1 MKFTTKLV
9 VGAVAAVCV
18 SAALAQ
24 KGETV
29 KIAFIDPL
37 SGPFANVGQNQ
48 LKSWQFAA
56 EHLGGAKNPAGVKF
70 EITGFDN
77 KGSPQESLNSLKAA
91 IDQGYHYIAQ
101 GNGSGA
107 ALAPMIT
114 SKLPNV
120 GITIFTQMSQLAA
133 QTGAINLSQGFPDF
147 DGPQSLRDAV
157 GRHIASGHNQYSP
170 MTGLP
175 ALREQIAAKI
185 ARSYGVQVNADSE
198 VTVTPG
204 ATQAIF
210 CAIQAVIHSG
220 DEVIVFD
227 PCYDSY
233 EPATELAGGRCV
245 HVQLNPDDF
254 SIDFDQLAAALSPRT
269 KMIVINTPH
278 NPSGALISRA
288 ELDQLA
294 ALIRDR
300 DIYLI
305 SDEVYEHLVFDGVPH
320 VSVLA
325 HEELYQR
332 AFVVS
337 SFGKTYHVTG
347 WKTGYVV
354 APPAL
359 TAELRKVHQ
368 YVSFCGV
375 TPLQYALADYM
386 AEHPEHVEELPGFY
400 QAKRDLFCDLLAP
413 SRFTFTRVTGTYF
426 QLVDYSQ
433 IRPDLNDVEMAM
445 WMTREHGVAS
455 IPVSVFY
462 QNPPQGQRL
471 VRLCFAK
478 REETLRE
485 AAAKLCV
492 I

>member
-1 MKFTTKLV
+1 
-9 VGAVAAVCV
+9 
-18 SAALAQ
+18 
-24 KGETV
+24 
-29 KIAFIDPL
+29 
-37 SGPFANVGQNQ
+37 
-48 LKSWQFAA
+48 
-56 EHLGGAKNPAGVKF
+56 
-70 EITGFDN
+70 
-77 KGSPQESLNSLKAA
+77 
-91 IDQGYHYIAQ
+91 
-101 GNGSGA
+101 
-107 ALAPMIT
+107 MIT

-133 QTGAINLSQGFPDF
+133 QTGALNLSQGFPDF
-147 DGPQSLRDAV
+147 DAPQALCDAV
-157 GRHIASGHNQYSP
+157 GRHIAQGHNQYSP

-175 ALREQIAAKI
+175 ALREQIATKI
-185 ARSYGVQVNADSE
+185 ARSYGINVDADHE

-210 CAIQAVIHSG
+210 CAIQAVINRG

-227 PCYDSY
+227 PCYDAY
-233 EPATELAGGRCV
+233 EPSVELAGGRCV
-245 HVQLNPDDF
+245 HVRLGLDDF
-254 SIDFDQLAAALSPRT
+254 AIDFEKLAQTLSPRT
-269 KMIVINTPH
+269 KMIVLNAPH

-294 ALIRDR
+294 DLIRDR

-320 VSVLA
+320 VSVLN
-325 HEELYQR
+325 HPELCER

-375 TPLQYALADYM
+375 TPLQYALADFM
-386 AEHPEHVEELPGFY
+386 AEHPEHVEELPAFY

-413 SRFTFTRVTGTYF
+413 SCFTFNRAAGTYF

-433 IRPDLNDVEMAM
+433 IRPDLTDVEMAL

-455 IPVSVFY
+455 IPISVFY
-462 QNPPQGQRL
+462 QTPPEGQRL

>member
-1 MKFTTKLV
+1 
-9 VGAVAAVCV
+9 
-18 SAALAQ
+18 
-24 KGETV
+24 
-29 KIAFIDPL
+29 
-37 SGPFANVGQNQ
+37 
-48 LKSWQFAA
+48 
-56 EHLGGAKNPAGVKF
+56 
-70 EITGFDN
+70 
-77 KGSPQESLNSLKAA
+77 
-91 IDQGYHYIAQ
+91 
-101 GNGSGA
+101 
-107 ALAPMIT
+107 MIS

-120 GITIFTQMSQLAA
+120 GTTIFTTMSQLAA
-133 QTGAINLSQGFPDF
+133 QTGALNLSQGFPDF
-147 DGPQSLRDAV
+147 DGPQALRDAV
-157 GRHIASGHNQYSP
+157 ARHIAAGHNQYAP

-175 ALREQIAAKI
+175 ALREQVAAKI
-185 ARSYGVQVNADSE
+185 ARSYGRQVSADSE
-198 VTVTPG
+198 VTITPG

-210 CAIQAVIHSG
+210 CAIQAVIRAG

-233 EPATELAGGRCV
+233 EPAVELAGGRCV
-245 HVQLNPDDF
+245 HVQLGANDF
-254 SIDFDQLAAALSPRT
+254 SIDWQKLTDALNPRT
-269 KMIVINTPH
+269 RMIILNSPH
-278 NPSGALISRA
+278 NPSGALITRA

-294 ALIRDR
+294 ALIGDR

-305 SDEVYEHLVFDGVPH
+305 SDEVYEHLVFDGVKH

-325 HEELYQR
+325 HEQLYRR

-359 TAELRKVHQ
+359 SDELRKVHQ

-375 TPLQYALADYM
+375 TPLQWALADYM
-386 AEHPEHVEELPGFY
+386 AAHPEHVEELPGFY

-413 SRFTFTRVTGTYF
+413 SRFKFNRVAGTYF
-426 QLVDYSQ
+426 QLVDYSA
-433 IRPDLNDVEMAM
+433 IRPDLHDVEMAL
-445 WMTREHGVAS
+445 WMTREHGVAT

-462 QNPPQGQRL
+462 QTPIPEQRL

-478 REETLRE
+478 REETLR
-485 AAAKLCV
+485 AAAEKLCV

>member
-1 MKFTTKLV
+1 
-9 VGAVAAVCV
+9 
-18 SAALAQ
+18 
-24 KGETV
+24 
-29 KIAFIDPL
+29 
-37 SGPFANVGQNQ
+37 
-48 LKSWQFAA
+48 
-56 EHLGGAKNPAGVKF
+56 
-70 EITGFDN
+70 
-77 KGSPQESLNSLKAA
+77 
-91 IDQGYHYIAQ
+91 
-101 GNGSGA
+101 
-107 ALAPMIT
+107 MIT

-147 DGPQSLRDAV
+147 DAPQALCDAV
-157 GRHIASGHNQYSP
+157 GRHIANGHNQYSP

-175 ALREQIAAKI
+175 ALRQQVAAKI
-185 ARSYGVQVNADSE
+185 ARSYGVSVNADTE
-198 VTVTPG
+198 VTITPG

-210 CAIQAVIHSG
+210 CAIQTVIQSG

-227 PCYDSY
+227 PAYDSY
-233 EPATELAGGRCV
+233 EPSVELAGGRCV
-245 HVQLNPDDF
+245 HVPLAGKDF
-254 SIDFDQLAAALSPRT
+254 AIDFQKLGEALSPRT
-269 KMIVINTPH
+269 RMIILNSPH

-300 DIYLI
+300 DIYVI

-325 HEELYQR
+325 HEELYRR

-359 TAELRKVHQ
+359 TEELRKVHQ

-375 TPLQYALADYM
+375 TPLQYALADFM

-413 SRFTFTRVTGTYF
+413 SRFSFTKATGTYF

-433 IRPDLNDVEMAM
+433 IRPDLNDIEMAK
-445 WMTREHGVAS
+445 WMTREHGVAA
-455 IPVSVFY
+455 IPISVFY
-462 QNPPQGQRL
+462 QNPLPEQRL

-478 REETLRE
+478 REETLRQ
-485 AAAKLCV
+485 AAEKLCA

>member
-1 MKFTTKLV
+1 
-9 VGAVAAVCV
+9 
-18 SAALAQ
+18 
-24 KGETV
+24 
-29 KIAFIDPL
+29 
-37 SGPFANVGQNQ
+37 
-48 LKSWQFAA
+48 
-56 EHLGGAKNPAGVKF
+56 
-70 EITGFDN
+70 
-77 KGSPQESLNSLKAA
+77 
-91 IDQGYHYIAQ
+91 
-101 GNGSGA
+101 
-107 ALAPMIT
+107 MIT

-120 GITIFTQMSQLAA
+120 GTTIFTRMSQLAA
-133 QTGAINLSQGFPDF
+133 ETGALNLSQGFPDF
-147 DGPQSLRDAV
+147 DGPQALRDAV
-157 GRHIASGHNQYSP
+157 GQHIASGHNQYSP

-175 ALREQIAAKI
+175 ALRQQVSAKI
-185 ARSYGVQVNADSE
+185 ARSYGVQVNADTE
-198 VTVTPG
+198 VTITPG

-210 CAIQAVIHSG
+210 CAIQAVIHAG

-233 EPATELAGGRCV
+233 EPSVELAGGRCV
-245 HVQLNPDDF
+245 HVQLGQDDF
-254 SIDFDQLAAALSPRT
+254 AIDWQKLEDALSPRT
-269 KMIVINTPH
+269 RMIILNSPH
-278 NPSGALISRA
+278 NPSGALISRS

-294 ALIRDR
+294 RLIADR

-305 SDEVYEHLVFDGVPH
+305 SDEVYEHLVYDGVSH

-325 HEELYQR
+325 HPELYHR

-375 TPLQYALADYM
+375 TPLQYALADFM
-386 AEHPEHVEELPGFY
+386 QAHPEHVEELPAFY
-400 QAKRDLFCDLLAP
+400 QAKRDLFCDLLGP
-413 SRFTFTRVTGTYF
+413 SRFTFKPVAGTYF
-426 QLVDYSQ
+426 QLGDYSL
-433 IRPDLNDVEMAM
+433 IRPDLNDVDMAM
-445 WMTREHGVAS
+445 WMTREHGVAT

-462 QNPPQGQRL
+462 QTPPEGQRL

-485 AAAKLCV
+485 AAGKLCV